1 MSATPAAAP
10 EPRRRVVYVR
20 RWSDLIRLG
29 GGIAVLLLASA
40 GVHSDRVDGPERA
53 AFRAVNDLPLPGWLY
68 PAIWLLM
75 QGGNIGA
82 VPVVALLAVATRR
95 LRMALD
101 MALAGGAIYLIA
113 KLVKEVIQ
121 RGRPQTLL
129 DDVHILGEAARGLG
143 FVSGHSAVAI
153 ALAAVAAPYLPRWGR
168 WLVWSLAVTVVVARV
183 YVGAHLPLDVIG
195 GAALGYA
202 AAALVHLAL
211 GVPTEAEA
219 EPRAAPEPPPQAQ
232 PEPG

>member
-1 MSATPAAAP
+1 MSATPAA
-10 EPRRRVVYVR
+10 EPRRRRIVYVR

-29 GGIAVLLLASA
+29 GGIAVLLLASV
-40 GVHSDRVDGPERA
+40 GVHSDRVDAPERA
-53 AFRAVNDLPLPGWLY
+53 VFRAVNDLPLPGWLY

-75 QGGNIGA
+75 QAGNIGA

-101 MALAGGAIYLIA
+101 MALAGGAIYLVA
-113 KLVKEVIQ
+113 KLVKEFIQ

-143 FVSGHSAVAI
+143 YVSGHSAVAI

-168 WLVWSLAVTVVVARV
+168 RLAWTLAVIVLFARV

-195 GAALGYA
+195 GGALGYA

-219 EPRAAPEPPPQAQ
+219 EPRAAPQPQ

>member
-1 MSATPAAAP
+1 MSATPAAK
-10 EPRRRVVYVR
+10 PRRRVVYVR
-20 RWSDLIRLG
+20 RRSDLVRLG

-40 GVHSDRVDGPERA
+40 GVHSDRVDQPERA
-53 AFRAVNDLPLPGWLY
+53 VFRAVNDLPLPGWLY
-68 PAIWLLM
+68 PAIWLVM

-101 MALAGGAIYLIA
+101 MALAGGAIYLVA
-113 KLVKEVIQ
+113 KLVKELIQ

-143 FVSGHSAVAI
+143 YVSGHSAVAI

-168 WLVWSLAVTVVVARV
+168 RLAWSLAVTVLFGRM

-195 GAALGYA
+195 GGALGYA

-219 EPRAAPEPPPQAQ
+219 ESESGPALRPQ

>member
-1 MSATPAAAP
+1 MSATPAA

-20 RWSDLIRLG
+20 RWSDLARLG

-40 GVHSDRVDGPERA
+40 GVHSDRVHGPEET
-53 AFRAVNDLPLPGWLY
+53 AFRAVNGLPLPGWLY

-82 VPVVALLAVATRR
+82 VPVVALLAAVTRR

-113 KLVKEVIQ
+113 KLVKELIQ

-129 DDVHILGEAARGLG
+129 DDVSILGEAARGLG
-143 FVSGHSAVAI
+143 YVSGHSAVAI

-211 GVPTEAEA
+211 GVPTEVEA
-219 EPRAAPEPPPQAQ
+219 EPRPAAESPPQPQ

>member
-1 MSATPAAAP
+1 MSATPAD
-10 EPRRRVVYVR
+10 EPRRRRVVYVR

-29 GGIAVLLLASA
+29 GGIAVLLLASL
-40 GVHSDRVDGPERA
+40 GVHSDRVDQPERA

-75 QGGNIGA
+75 QAGNIGA

-101 MALAGGAIYLIA
+101 MALAGGAIYLVA
-113 KLVKEVIQ
+113 KLVKEFIQ

-143 FVSGHSAVAI
+143 YVSGHSAVAI

-168 WLVWSLAVTVVVARV
+168 RLAWTLAVIVLFARV

-195 GAALGYA
+195 GGALGYA

-211 GVPTEAEA
+211 GVPAEA
-219 EPRAAPEPPPQAQ
+219 EPEPRPAPQAQ

>member
-1 MSATPAAAP
+1 MSATPAA
-10 EPRRRVVYVR
+10 EPRRRVVYTR

-53 AFRAVNDLPLPGWLY
+53 VFRAVNDLPLPGWLY

-82 VPVVALLAVATRR
+82 VPAVALLAVATRR

-101 MALAGGAIYLIA
+101 MALAGGAIYLVA

-153 ALAAVAAPYLPRWGR
+153 ALAAVAAPYLPRWGGR
-168 WLVWSLAVTVVVARV
+168 LVWSLAVTVVVARV

-219 EPRAAPEPPPQAQ
+219 EPQPAAQPRPQPQ

>member
-1 MSATPAAAP
+1 MSATPAAK
-10 EPRRRVVYVR
+10 PRRRVVYVR
-20 RWSDLIRLG
+20 RRSDLVRLG

-40 GVHSDRVDGPERA
+40 GVHSDRVDQPERA
-53 AFRAVNDLPLPGWLY
+53 VFRAVNDLPLPGWLY
-68 PAIWLLM
+68 PAIWLVM

-101 MALAGGAIYLIA
+101 MALAGGAIYLVA
-113 KLVKEVIQ
+113 KLVKELIQ

-143 FVSGHSAVAI
+143 YVSGHSAVAI

-168 WLVWSLAVTVVVARV
+168 RLAWSLAVTVLFGRV

-195 GAALGYA
+195 GGALGYA

-211 GVPTEAEA
+211 GVPTEAE
-219 EPRAAPEPPPQAQ
+219 PESESGPALRPQ

>member
-1 MSATPAAAP
+1 MSATPAA
-10 EPRRRVVYVR
+10 EPRRRIVYVR
-20 RWSDLIRLG
+20 RWSDLIRLC

-40 GVHSDRVDGPERA
+40 GVHADRVDASERA

-82 VPVVALLAVATRR
+82 VPAVALLAVATRR

-101 MALAGGAIYLIA
+101 MALAGGAIYLVA

-211 GVPTEAEA
+211 GVPTEVEA
-219 EPRAAPEPPPQAQ
+219 EPEPAPQPPPQPQ

>member
-1 MSATPAAAP
+1 MSAMSAA

-20 RWSDLIRLG
+20 RWSDLVRLL

-40 GVHSDRVDGPERA
+40 GVHSDRVDDPERSV
-53 AFRAVNDLPLPGWLY
+53 FRAVNGLPLPGWLY

-82 VPVVALLAVATRR
+82 VPAVALLAVATRR

-101 MALAGGAIYLIA
+101 MALAGGAIYLVA
-113 KLVKEVIQ
+113 KVVKELIQ

-129 DDVHILGEAARGLG
+129 EDVLVRGATPHGLG
-143 FVSGHSAVAI
+143 FVSGHIGVVTALALVAAPWLPRWARW
-153 ALAAVAAPYLPRWGR
+153 ALLAAAVAVFLTRM
-168 WLVWSLAVTVVVARV
+168 

-219 EPRAAPEPPPQAQ
+219 EPRPAPEPPPQPQ

>member
-1 MSATPAAAP
+1 MSAAP
-10 EPRRRVVYVR
+10 TAEPRRRVVYVR
-20 RWSDLIRLG
+20 RRSDLVRLG
-29 GGIAVLLLASA
+29 AAVSVLLLASA
-40 GVHSDRVDGPERA
+40 GVRSDRVEPPERA
-53 AFRAVNDLPLPGWLY
+53 VFRAVNDLPLPSWLY

-75 QGGNIGA
+75 QFGNIGA
-82 VPVVALLAVATRR
+82 VPAVALLALLTRR

-101 MALAGGAIYLIA
+101 MALAGGAIYLVA
-113 KLVKEVIQ
+113 KLVKEFVE

-143 FVSGHSAVAI
+143 YVSGHSAVAV

-168 WLVWSLAVTVVVARV
+168 WLAWSLAVAVLLARM
-183 YVGAHLPLDVIG
+183 YVGAHLPLDVLG

-211 GVPTEAEA
+211 GVPTEAEP
-219 EPRAAPEPPPQAQ
+219 EPRPALRPQ

>member
-1 MSATPAAAP
+1 MSATPAA
-10 EPRRRVVYVR
+10 EPRRRRIVYVR

-29 GGIAVLLLASA
+29 GGIAVLLLASV
-40 GVHSDRVDGPERA
+40 GVHSDRVDPPERA
-53 AFRAVNDLPLPGWLY
+53 VFRAVNDLPLPGWLY

-75 QGGNIGA
+75 QAGNIGA

-101 MALAGGAIYLIA
+101 MALAGGAIYLVA
-113 KLVKEVIQ
+113 KLVKEFIQ

-143 FVSGHSAVAI
+143 YVSGHSAVAI

-168 WLVWSLAVTVVVARV
+168 RLAWTLAVTVLFARV
-183 YVGAHLPLDVIG
+183 YVGAHLPLDVVG
-195 GAALGYA
+195 GAALGLA
-202 AAALVHLAL
+202 VAGGVRLVL
-211 GVPTEAEA
+211 GH
-219 EPRAAPEPPPQAQ
+219 PR
-232 PEPG
+232 

>member
-1 MSATPAAAP
+1 MSATPSAR
-10 EPRRRVVYVR
+10 PRRFTYVR
-20 RWSDLIRLG
+20 RWSDLLRLG
-29 GGIAVLLLASA
+29 GGIAVLLLAA
-40 GVHSDRVDGPERA
+40 VGVHADRVDDPERTV
-53 AFRAVNDLPLPGWLY
+53 FRAVNGLPLPGWLY

-82 VPVVALLAVATRR
+82 VPVVAALAVITRR

-101 MALAGGAIYLIA
+101 MALAGVAIYLIA
-113 KLVKEVIQ
+113 KLVKDLIQ

-129 DDVHILGEAARGLG
+129 DDVSILGEAARGLG

-168 WLVWSLAVTVVVARV
+168 WLAWSLAVTVVVARV
-183 YVGAHLPLDVIG
+183 YVGSHLPLDVIG

-219 EPRAAPEPPPQAQ
+219 EPQPAPEPPSQPQ

>member
-10 EPRRRVVYVR
+10 RRRTVYVR
-20 RWSDLIRLG
+20 RWSDLLRLG
-29 GGIAVLLLASA
+29 GGVAVLLLASA
-40 GVHSDRVDGPERA
+40 GVHSDRVDDPERSV
-53 AFRAVNDLPLPGWLY
+53 FRAVNGLPLPGWLY

-101 MALAGGAIYLIA
+101 MALAGGAIYLVA

-129 DDVHILGEAARGLG
+129 DDVNILGEAARGLG

-168 WLVWSLAVTVVVARV
+168 WVVWALAVTVVVARV

-211 GVPTEAEA
+211 GVPTQAEA
-219 EPRAAPEPPPQAQ
+219 EPRPAPEPPPQPH

>member
-1 MSATPAAAP
+1 MSATPAA
-10 EPRRRVVYVR
+10 EPRRRRVVYVR

-29 GGIAVLLLASA
+29 GGIAVLLLASV
-40 GVHSDRVDGPERA
+40 GVHSDRVDPPERA
-53 AFRAVNDLPLPGWLY
+53 VFRAVNDLPLPGWLY

-75 QGGNIGA
+75 QAGNIGA

-101 MALAGGAIYLIA
+101 MALAGGAIYLVA
-113 KLVKEVIQ
+113 KLVKEFIQ

-143 FVSGHSAVAI
+143 YVSGHSAVAI

-168 WLVWSLAVTVVVARV
+168 RLAWTLAVIVLFARV

-195 GAALGYA
+195 GGALGYA

-211 GVPTEAEA
+211 GVPAEAEA
-219 EPRAAPEPPPQAQ
+219 EPRPAPQPQ
-232 PEPG
+232 PEPS

>member
-1 MSATPAAAP
+1 MSATPAA
-10 EPRRRVVYVR
+10 EPRRRRVVYVR

-29 GGIAVLLLASA
+29 GGIAVLLLASV
-40 GVHSDRVDGPERA
+40 GVHSDRVDPPERA
-53 AFRAVNDLPLPGWLY
+53 VFRAVNDLPLPGWLY

-101 MALAGGAIYLIA
+101 MALAGGAIYLVA
-113 KLVKEVIQ
+113 KLVKEFIQ

-143 FVSGHSAVAI
+143 YVSGHSAVAI

-168 WLVWSLAVTVVVARV
+168 RLAWTLAVIVLFARV

-195 GAALGYA
+195 GGALGYA

-219 EPRAAPEPPPQAQ
+219 EPRAAPQPQ

>member
-1 MSATPAAAP
+1 MSAASAA

-20 RWSDLIRLG
+20 RRSDLVRLG
-29 GGIAVLLLASA
+29 GAVAVLLLASA
-40 GVHSDRVDGPERA
+40 GVRSDRVDTPEREV
-53 AFRAVNDLPLPGWLY
+53 FRVVNDLPLPGWLY
-68 PAIWLLM
+68 PPIWLLM
-75 QGGNIGA
+75 QFGNIGA
-82 VPVVALLAVATRR
+82 VPAVALLALATRR

-101 MALAGGAIYLIA
+101 MALAGGAIYLVA
-113 KLVKEVIQ
+113 KLVKEFIE

-143 FVSGHSAVAI
+143 YVSGHSAVAV

-168 WLVWSLAVTVVVARV
+168 WIAWSLAVAVLLARM
-183 YVGAHLPLDVIG
+183 YVGAHLPLDVLG
-195 GAALGYA
+195 GGALGYA

-211 GVPTEAEA
+211 GVPAETEPDTSPAA
-219 EPRAAPEPPPQAQ
+219 EPQ

>member
-1 MSATPAAAP
+1 MSATPTAA
-10 EPRRRVVYVR
+10 PRRRITYTR
-20 RWSDLIRLG
+20 RWSDLLRLG

-40 GVHSDRVDGPERA
+40 GVHSDRVDDPERTV
-53 AFRAVNDLPLPGWLY
+53 FRAVNGLPLPGWLY

-82 VPVVALLAVATRR
+82 VPVVALLAVVTRR

-129 DDVHILGEAARGLG
+129 DDVHIRGEAARGLG
-143 FVSGHSAVAI
+143 YVSGHSAVAV

-168 WLVWSLAVTVVVARV
+168 WLAWSLAVAVLLARM
-183 YVGAHLPLDVIG
+183 YVGAHLPLDVLG

-202 AAALVHLAL
+202 AAALVHVAL
-211 GVPTEAEA
+211 GVPTGA
-219 EPRAAPEPPPQAQ
+219 EPGPQPASEPPPQPQ

>member
-1 MSATPAAAP
+1 MSATPAA
-10 EPRRRVVYVR
+10 EPRRRRVVYVR
-20 RWSDLIRLG
+20 RWSDLLRLG

-40 GVHSDRVDGPERA
+40 GVHSDRVDTPERT

-75 QGGNIGA
+75 QAGNIGA

-101 MALAGGAIYLIA
+101 MALAGGAIYLVA
-113 KLVKEVIQ
+113 KLVKEFIQ

-143 FVSGHSAVAI
+143 YVSGHSAVAI

-219 EPRAAPEPPPQAQ
+219 EPRPAPQPQ

>member
-1 MSATPAAAP
+1 MSAAPAA

-20 RWSDLIRLG
+20 RRSDLVRLG
-29 GGIAVLLLASA
+29 AAVAVLLLASA
-40 GVHSDRVDGPERA
+40 GVRSDRVEPPERA
-53 AFRAVNDLPLPGWLY
+53 VFRAVNDLPLPGWLY

-75 QGGNIGA
+75 QFGNIGA
-82 VPVVALLAVATRR
+82 VPAVALLALLTRR

-101 MALAGGAIYLIA
+101 MALAGGAIYLVA
-113 KLVKEVIQ
+113 KLVKEFVE

-143 FVSGHSAVAI
+143 YVSGHSAVAV

-168 WLVWSLAVTVVVARV
+168 WLAWSLAVAVLLARM
-183 YVGAHLPLDVIG
+183 YVGAHLPLDVLG

-211 GVPTEAEA
+211 GVPTEAEP
-219 EPRAAPEPPPQAQ
+219 EPRPDLEPQ

>member
-1 MSATPAAAP
+1 MSATPAD
-10 EPRRRVVYVR
+10 EPRRRRVVYVR

-29 GGIAVLLLASA
+29 GGIAVLLLASL
-40 GVHSDRVDGPERA
+40 GVHSDRVDQPERA

-75 QGGNIGA
+75 QAGNIGA

-101 MALAGGAIYLIA
+101 MALAGGAIYLVA
-113 KLVKEVIQ
+113 KLVKEFIQ

-143 FVSGHSAVAI
+143 YVSGHSAVAI

-168 WLVWSLAVTVVVARV
+168 RLAWTLAVIVLFARV

-195 GAALGYA
+195 GGALGYA

-219 EPRAAPEPPPQAQ
+219 EPRPAAQPQ

>member
-1 MSATPAAAP
+1 
-10 EPRRRVVYVR
+10 
-20 RWSDLIRLG
+20 
-29 GGIAVLLLASA
+29 
-40 GVHSDRVDGPERA
+40 
-53 AFRAVNDLPLPGWLY
+53 
-68 PAIWLLM
+68 M
-75 QGGNIGA
+75 QFGNIGA
-82 VPVVALLAVATRR
+82 VPAVALLALLTRR

-101 MALAGGAIYLIA
+101 MALAGGAIYLVA
-113 KLVKEVIQ
+113 KLVKEFVE

-143 FVSGHSAVAI
+143 YVSGHSAVAV

-168 WLVWSLAVTVVVARV
+168 WLAWSLAVAVLLARM
-183 YVGAHLPLDVIG
+183 YVGAHLPLDVLG

-211 GVPTEAEA
+211 GVPTEAEP
-219 EPRAAPEPPPQAQ
+219 EPRPALRPQ

>member
-1 MSATPAAAP
+1 MSATPAA
-10 EPRRRVVYVR
+10 EPRRRVVYTR

-53 AFRAVNDLPLPGWLY
+53 VFRAVNDLPLPGWLY

-82 VPVVALLAVATRR
+82 VPLVALLAVATRR

-101 MALAGGAIYLIA
+101 MALAGGAIYLVA
-113 KLVKEVIQ
+113 KLVKEFVQ

-143 FVSGHSAVAI
+143 YVSGHSAVAI

-168 WLVWSLAVTVVVARV
+168 RLAWTLAVIVLFARV

-195 GAALGYA
+195 GGALGYA

-219 EPRAAPEPPPQAQ
+219 EPRAAPQPQ

>member
-1 MSATPAAAP
+1 MSATPAA
-10 EPRRRVVYVR
+10 EPRRRRVVYVR

-29 GGIAVLLLASA
+29 GGIAVLLLASL
-40 GVHSDRVDGPERA
+40 GVHSDRVDQPERA
-53 AFRAVNDLPLPGWLY
+53 VFRAVNDLPLPGWLY

-75 QGGNIGA
+75 QAGNIGA

-101 MALAGGAIYLIA
+101 MALAGGAIYLVA
-113 KLVKEVIQ
+113 KLVKEFIQ

-143 FVSGHSAVAI
+143 YVSGHSAVAI

-168 WLVWSLAVTVVVARV
+168 RLAWTLAVIVLFARV

-195 GAALGYA
+195 GGALGYA

-211 GVPTEAEA
+211 GVPAEA
-219 EPRAAPEPPPQAQ
+219 EPEPRPAPQAQ